1 MLYTIVISIYINI
14 QYNISNIII
23 TSIKLYNIL
32 YSISN
37 NIMYYIYYTYNYIV
51 ACMNYYINIIIGKKI
66 KLLYQYSNN

>member
-14 QYNISNIII
+14 QYNISNILI

-51 ACMNYYINIIIGKKI
+51 ARMNYYINIIIGKK
-66 KLLYQYSNN
+66 N